1 MARRPKTT
9 PGGKPAA
16 PAVLDGIARDEVGLQ
31 EEIIAAQSMIAP
43 HVGPLEREY
52 KRACGKLYGS
62 NPGDPSVPDDPENWR
77 YTTLRSF
84 LAEVAQG
91 VPECRIESR
100 GLEWSPGDAYL
111 IEQAVNAQSHRARM
125 DQFAAR
131 TAIDYLFRSARAVC
145 GLRKHNNQIE
155 PFAHRL
161 PFDELLCDPSV
172 TDRTLARWH
181 GHRVSRDIDAVIAEA
196 KDRPDL
202 KWNVPMLEAIR
213 AGLAADP
220 KRQKQTGA
228 QVDRYELVYWPLW
241 FRDEHTGKVE
251 EGYNGTVH
259 YVLDPQ
265 LAASTRQRHG
275 VLRDPEPF
283 FGPESGPYAHQ
294 AGFAIGENL
303 IELAPLV
310 ASAGQGAFVND
321 VATAIR
327 DAANTY
333 KQIGVTFESD
343 AGERVR
349 KARNGQLITIPRTTA
364 DLRSLVAQLEMG
376 GMQPQHVALLQQAL
390 ESLQRNLGMHS
401 RLGDVQED
409 ATATAINNAEAGYA
423 STMGLLVNGH
433 QTFMRQV
440 FSKWA
445 YWYDMSPDVMA
456 TIGPLPPEYEQEYGS
471 RFVQTRGSPKS
482 PERHREMALR
492 IDPMSTRGRNDITF
506 QMDMQA
512 AMGMAQ
518 FLTALGP
525 YAVAFDVKEFA
536 RQTARMRGAPW
547 IEKLVDADG
556 FRQIAA
562 LQIGQQQAPP
572 QKPPEPKVQLTAGSG
587 SKSSPTP
594 MGTSMNKPAATGGT
608 KAPKPAASKVG
619 ASK

>member
-1 MARRPKTT
+1 MARRSKTT
-9 PGGKPAA
+9 PDGKPAS
-16 PAVLDGIARDEVGLQ
+16 PAVHDGIARDEVGLQ
-31 EEIIAAQSMIAP
+31 EEIIAAQAIIAP

-52 KRACGKLYGS
+52 KRACGKLHG
-62 NPGDPSVPDDPENWR
+62 NNAADPSVPDDPENWR
-77 YTTLRSF
+77 YTSLRAF

-91 VPECRIESR
+91 VPECRIEAR

-125 DQFAAR
+125 DQFASR
-131 TAIDYLFRSARAVC
+131 TAIDFMFRSARAVC
-145 GLRKHNNQIE
+145 GLRKRHGRIE
-155 PFAHRL
+155 PFAQRL

-172 TDRTLARWH
+172 TDRALARWH
-181 GHRVSRDIDAVIAEA
+181 GHRVSRDIDSVIAEA
-196 KDRPDL
+196 KERPDL
-202 KWNVPMLEAIR
+202 KWNLPFLEAVR

-241 FRDEHTGKVE
+241 FPDEHTGNPD
-251 EGYNGTVH
+251 EGQNGTVH

-265 LAASTRQRHG
+265 IAAASRQRHG
-275 VLRDPEPF
+275 VLREPEPF
-283 FGPESGPYAHQ
+283 FGPEHGPYAHQ
-294 AGFAIGENL
+294 AGFHIGESL

-321 VATAIR
+321 VASSIR
-327 DAANTY
+327 RAADTY
-333 KQIGVTFESD
+333 KQIGVTFENE

-349 KARNGQLITIPRTTA
+349 KANNGDLITIPRTTA

-376 GMQPQHVALLQQAL
+376 GMQPQHVVLLQQAL

-423 STMGLLVNGH
+423 STMGLLVSGH
-433 QTFMRQV
+433 QSFMRQV

-445 YWYDMSPDVMA
+445 YWYDMSPDVHAM
-456 TIGPLPPEYEQEYGS
+456 IGPLPPEYAQELGS
-471 RFVQTRGSPKS
+471 SFVETSGSPKS

-506 QMDMQA
+506 QLDMQA
-512 AMGMAQ
+512 AMGLTQ
-518 FLTALGP
+518 FLAGLGP
-525 YAVAFDVKEFA
+525 YAVALDVKELA
-536 RQTARMRGAPW
+536 RQTSRMRGAPW
-547 IEKLVDADG
+547 IEKMIDADA

-562 LQIGQQQAPP
+562 MQIGQQQAPP
-572 QKPPEPKVQLTAGSG
+572 VKPPEPKAQLTTGSG
-587 SKSSPTP
+587 SASSPTP
-594 MGTSMNKPAATGGT
+594 MGASMSQPSKPGGT
-608 KAPKPAASKVG
+608 KAPRPAASKAG
-619 ASK
+619 AAR